1 MDPGSRLSRS
11 PLPFSLSDN
20 LSSLGVSSTFP
31 PSRSY
36 GMLRSS
42 ITIHAVQGTRRS
54 SRVDGPLASKHDA
67 GEGKKQMCSEGEKIC
82 ASLARSLIRMSSAI
96 RRPYVTIVDFVSLA
110 HFKSATGQ
118 SINR

>member
-1 MDPGSRLSRS
+1 
-11 PLPFSLSDN
+11 
-20 LSSLGVSSTFP
+20 
-31 PSRSY
+31 
-36 GMLRSS
+36 
-42 ITIHAVQGTRRS
+42 
-54 SRVDGPLASKHDA
+54 
-67 GEGKKQMCSEGEKIC
+67 MCSEGEKIC